1 MLRLPFIASAVAC
14 IGLASSC
21 PQLADAQQ
29 SNQKT
34 AAEVFKNIQVLKR
47 VPANQW
53 FDTMAFIAGS
63 LGVTCEHCHTSSF
76 DVDDGNP
83 AKLKA
88 REMMRMVDEINRN
101 HFDGNIV
108 VTCNTC
114 HRGTLKP
121 QHAPIPDAGHWMKAA
136 ENASPLPSF
145 GEILARYRRSIK
157 AGTGDAV
164 MTQAV
169 SLQVATYGGTGP
181 ARLSS
186 LDLLLDGHD
195 KIRVS
200 TRDGQ
205 IGKTLVKN
213 GQEAWI
219 NDGSGWRILKPGE
232 ESNVFDAVNI
242 LKPDQ
247 VGNIEN
253 AGAVFEDKVDGQRA
267 FVIPVDLKDE
277 RKWFFFD
284 ASSGEL
290 LRQRIL
296 FPSFYGDG
304 SVDIDYSDY
313 RTFGK
318 VLLPTTVHFVNAGGS
333 GLTIS
338 HATSRRVNLTLE
350 NSQFEKPKD

>member
-1 MLRLPFIASAVAC
+1 MRLPLGTAAAIYVGF
-14 IGLASSC
+14 ASSC
-21 PQLADAQQ
+21 AQLAHAQQ

-47 VPANQW
+47 VPADQW

-76 DVDDGNP
+76 ELDEGNP

-101 HFDGNIV
+101 HFDGSIV

-114 HRGTLKP
+114 HRGALKP
-121 QHAPIPDAGHWMKAA
+121 QHAPIPDAEHWMKAA
-136 ENASPLPSF
+136 QKASPLPSSD
-145 GEILARYRRSIK
+145 EILARYRKSIRV
-157 AGTGDAV
+157 GTGDPV
-164 MTQAV
+164 QTQAV

-186 LDLLLDGHD
+186 FDFLLDGHD
-195 KIRVS
+195 KIRAS

-232 ESNVFDAVNI
+232 ESNVFDTVNI
-242 LKPDQ
+242 LRPDQ
-247 VGNIEN
+247 VGNVEN

-267 FVIPVDLKDE
+267 YVIPVELKNE
-277 RKWFFFD
+277 QKWFFFD

-296 FPSFYGDG
+296 FPSFYGNG

-313 RTFGK
+313 RAFGK
-318 VLLPTTVHFVNAGGS
+318 VLLPTTFHFVNAGGS

-338 HATSRRVNLTLE
+338 HAASRRVNLALE
-350 NSQFEKPKD
+350 HSQFEKPKD